1 MDNSPRSNGPQVYS
15 TEVGENEI
23 DYKQR
28 CKYLENQLE
37 KFREQAAKVREVIGH
52 KVQRLETLLAVKDQ
66 TVAHLETELESEKQR
81 RIVREREV
89 EDKAAH
95 IKNWMHNK
103 ISEYEDKL
111 QELTKENEQL
121 RTSHKQAMELIKEI
135 EIKLHFSQD
144 QVVRLS
150 SELAEVQSQCGDYY
164 VLESETDQGESG
176 FQSFQNEDVRSP
188 TLVDSSSS
196 LNTTLT
202 PMSPDELAQE
212 TVEDS
217 NDTGT
222 IISDQPAEIQIKRT
236 SSGKSPSKIPRYIG
250 NSDDPRAAQIS
261 YYMSLKRGLTSPGS
275 SQAKFF
281 IQVQNSH
288 NPYMQLVSSENLSRK
303 KLYDSQSTVDSELED
318 SAFET
323 YLQPGDQ
330 VFDGEEFHAQ
340 LGELVTLHLENQS
353 LAPSVAKT
361 EQESLSDSRS
371 SVGSLTEPTV
381 SPNPIYQSLEQEL
394 DSAQQEIDSARTCL
408 DSVTE
413 SQVSVDS
420 GVPLSPP
427 PPPVPPRFEPE
438 NAVPPPV
445 PPVPKAN
452 LREQPQEVVRME
464 ANFTSYLAETE
475 LQSEEAP
482 QVNKEDVAVALLQGG
497 IQSWMWNDDSV
508 GSDSPPF
515 GTLENNTKDLNML
528 TV

>member
-1 MDNSPRSNGPQVYS
+1 M
-15 TEVGENEI
+15 
-23 DYKQR
+23 
-28 CKYLENQLE
+28 
-37 KFREQAAKVREVIGH
+37 
-52 KVQRLETLLAVKDQ
+52 
-66 TVAHLETELESEKQR
+66 
-81 RIVREREV
+81 
-89 EDKAAH
+89 
-95 IKNWMHNK
+95 
-103 ISEYEDKL
+103 
-111 QELTKENEQL
+111 
-121 RTSHKQAMELIKEI
+121 
-135 EIKLHFSQD
+135 
-144 QVVRLS
+144 VRLS

-164 VLESETDQGESG
+164 VLEPETDQGESG

-212 TVEDS
+212 TVEDG

-288 NPYMQLVSSENLSRK
+288 NPYMQLVSSENLSWK

-497 IQSWMWNDDSV
+497 IQSWMWNDDS
-508 GSDSPPF
+508 GNESF
-515 GTLENNTKDLNML
+515 LEYWR
-528 TV
+528 

>member
-1 MDNSPRSNGPQVYS
+1 M
-15 TEVGENEI
+15 
-23 DYKQR
+23 
-28 CKYLENQLE
+28 
-37 KFREQAAKVREVIGH
+37 
-52 KVQRLETLLAVKDQ
+52 
-66 TVAHLETELESEKQR
+66 
-81 RIVREREV
+81 
-89 EDKAAH
+89 
-95 IKNWMHNK
+95 
-103 ISEYEDKL
+103 
-111 QELTKENEQL
+111 
-121 RTSHKQAMELIKEI
+121 
-135 EIKLHFSQD
+135 
-144 QVVRLS
+144 VRLS

-164 VLESETDQGESG
+164 VLEPETDQGESG

-212 TVEDS
+212 TVEDG

-497 IQSWMWNDDSV
+497 IQSWMWNDDS
-508 GSDSPPF
+508 GKESC
-515 GTLENNTKDLNML
+515 LEYWR
-528 TV
+528 